1 MRADGSGQRRL
12 SKAFGMTA
20 DWSPDGRS
28 IVFDGQTG
36 LNVIRPDGSGHTRLP
51 VHLAQPWMPD
61 WIP

>member
-1 MRADGSGQRRL
+1 MHADGSGQKRV

-28 IVFDGQTG
+28 LVFDNQIG
-36 LNVIRPDGSGHTRLP
+36 LNVIGSDGSGRTRLP
-51 VHLAQPWMPD
+51 VDLDQPWLPD